1 MYKIKNIHQLKDIRL
16 FVLPNFMKRAAMKFL
31 RKYLQGKRLSPLGI
45 VHGLAYLRH
54 MVDPCLRF

>member
-1 MYKIKNIHQLKDIRL
+1 MYKIKDIHQLKDIRL

-45 VHGLAYLRH
+45 GH
-54 MVDPCLRF
+54 